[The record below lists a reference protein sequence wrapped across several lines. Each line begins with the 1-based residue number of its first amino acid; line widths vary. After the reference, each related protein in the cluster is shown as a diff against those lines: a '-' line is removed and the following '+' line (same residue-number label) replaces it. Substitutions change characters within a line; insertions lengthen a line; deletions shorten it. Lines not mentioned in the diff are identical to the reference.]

1 MHKNRITKL
10 AIAVAIAAA
19 YSQALVPANADEY
32 VETRRTT
39 TVESQ
44 SQPSDVTSSTTTTTT
59 TTQRTD
65 STNSGAIAAV
75 VHLSHSD
82 SQTVLQTIDL
92 RRSEIDKKIVEA
104 RSAGTLSEAKS
115 ADLRRELD
123 RAGAEIAELKSQ
135 SNPSLA
141 RSLSLAQDL
150 DVLAHQ
156 VRTVYSTYTFVPIIE
171 GSHFT
176 IFNGHVVE
184 LDDLAVRRIGLENKI
199 LDRLAS
205 GRISYGQSM
214 ELRSDLNAIA
224 AKEDICRSTKVN
236 GRLSDREARE
246 IYSAFDKVA
255 VKLDSYS
262 HTS

>member
-1 MHKNRITKL
+1 MHKNRVTKL
-10 AIAVAIAAA
+10 AILAIAAA
-19 YSQALVPANADEY
+19 YSQALAPANADEY

-44 SQPSDVTSSTTTTTT
+44 SQPADSTSSTTTTTT
-59 TTQRTD
+59 TTKRTD
-65 STNSGAIAAV
+65 STNSGAILTV
-75 VHLSHSD
+75 VPLSLSD

-104 RSAGTLSEAKS
+104 RSAGTLSESKS

-156 VRTVYSTYTFVPIIE
+156 VRTVYTTYTFVPIIE

-176 IFNGHVVE
+176 IFNGHILE

-205 GRISYGQSM
+205 GKISYQQSM

-224 AKEDICRSTKVN
+224 AREDICRSNRVN
-236 GRLSDREARE
+236 GRLSDKEARE
-246 IYSAFDKVA
+246 IYKAFDKVA

-262 HTS
+262 HTT